1 MNKETT
7 TTMDKDLF
15 DTTDV
20 DVNAFL
26 EDQNQQEVDTDA
38 ILETLV
44 GDGKKYKTVQDLAR
58 AKVYSDLHIKKIE
71 EENKALREKAAAA
84 KGAEELM
91 KALRAN
97 QTRTNEADRD
107 NDFGNSN
114 VSGGD
119 NQQRTSTLTEEEI
132 TAKVL
137 AAIEAKTTG
146 AKQEENLTSVKKELV
161 KQFGAEYPKVIRQKA
176 EELGMSDEDVQTLA
190 RKTPKA
196 FFSLLGITPSQNL
209 SVSPNPSSRASE
221 STQFSGSGEKTF
233 SYYEKIRKTDP
244 KRYMSS
250 QIQNEIMNQAFKLG
264 ANFYR

>member
-20 DVNAFL
+20 DVTAFL
-26 EDQNQQEVDTDA
+26 EDQTGEQTANA
-38 ILETLV
+38 ILDTLV
-44 GDGKKYKTVQDLAR
+44 GEGKKYKTNDDLAR
-58 AKVYSDLHIKKIE
+58 AKVHSDLHIKRIE
-71 EENKALREKAAAA
+71 EENKVLREKAAQA

-114 VSGGD
+114 VSGGEA
-119 NQQRTSTLTEEEI
+119 QQGNTALTEADI
-132 TAKVL
+132 TNKVL
-137 AAIEAKTTG
+137 AAIEAKTTNK
-146 AKQEENLTSVKKELV
+146 KQDENLLSVKKELIQ
-161 KQFGAEYPKVIRQKA
+161 QFGAEYPNVIRQKA
-176 EELGMSDEDVQTLA
+176 ESLNMSEEDVQALA

-196 FFSLLGITPSQNL
+196 FFQLLGITPTQNTN
-209 SVSPNPSSRASE
+209 VSPNPVSRASE
-221 STQFSGSGEKTF
+221 GTTFSGSGEKTF
-233 SYYEKIRKTDP
+233 SYYEKIRKTDQR
-244 KRYMSS
+244 RYMSP
-250 QIQNEIMNQAFKLG
+250 QIQNEILAQAFKLG